1 MRFVHVMNDAA
12 LIIAHQS
19 GDRAAFET
27 LVARHRDSVMG
38 FLVNRV
44 GDDAEDLFQ
53 ETWSRVGRSIDA
65 YEEAGTFRAWVF
77 QIARRLVIDHH
88 RRKSTRIQTVSSA
101 VHATPSPVDPTKPD
115 QSLEAS
121 QLLTALQEA
130 LSSLPES
137 TAEVLRL
144 RLVDGW
150 AFRAIADHQGVSL
163 NTALSRMHRGLNR
176 VRAILE
182 ARDLIH
188 PRGAS

>member
-1 MRFVHVMNDAA
+1 MRFVPVMSDAA
-12 LIIAHQS
+12 LILAHQS
-19 GDRAAFET
+19 GDRTAFET

-44 GDDAEDLFQ
+44 GDDAEDLYQ

-65 YEEAGTFRAWVF
+65 YEDAGTFRAWVF

-88 RRKSTRIQTVSSA
+88 RRKSSRIQTVSD
-101 VHATPSPVDPTKPD
+101 VTHATPSPVDPTKPD
-115 QSLEAS
+115 QSLEARR
-121 QLLTALQEA
+121 LLQALQEA
-130 LSSLPES
+130 LSDLPEP
-137 TAEVLRL
+137 TAEVVRL

-176 VRAILE
+176 VRATLE
-182 ARDLIH
+182 ARDLLD
-188 PRGAS
+188 PRGPS